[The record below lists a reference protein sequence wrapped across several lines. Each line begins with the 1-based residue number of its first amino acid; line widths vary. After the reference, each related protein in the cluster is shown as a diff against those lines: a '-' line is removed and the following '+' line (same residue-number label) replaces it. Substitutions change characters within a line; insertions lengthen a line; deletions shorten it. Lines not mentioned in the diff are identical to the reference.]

1 MAARVIAHRGASH
14 KRDGSPIRENT
25 LAAFERAIELG
36 VEGIELDVR
45 RTADDVLVIHH
56 DAHIDDGRSVRDV
69 HSDDIPEWMPTLAEA
84 LEVCAG
90 TWLNIDIKNM
100 PGDPDYDET
109 FGISMAVAALID
121 AFEAQDRTLVS
132 SFNFGSIQR
141 IREKDPSIPIG
152 WIVWGQVNPMQMV
165 ERAAGTVDALH
176 PSEMLVDKTL
186 MDMCREAGLLVNAW
200 TVNDPDRVLEM
211 HRLRVDGIVTDEIQM
226 ALNVLYGT

>member
-1 MAARVIAHRGASH
+1 MAARVIAHRGAAN
-14 KRDGSPIRENT
+14 KRDGSPIRKNT

-45 RTADDVLVIHH
+45 RTADDVLVIH
-56 DAHIDDGRSVRDV
+56 DEALIDDGVCIRNV
-69 HSDDIPEWMPTLAEA
+69 HSDDIPQWMPTLVEA
-84 LEVCAG
+84 LEVCQD
-90 TWLNIDIKNM
+90 TWLNIEIQNL

-109 FGISMAVAALID
+109 FGISMAVAALIT
-121 AFEAQDRTLVS
+121 AFEAQQRVLVS
-132 SFNFGSIQR
+132 SLDFGSIQR
-141 IREKDPSIPIG
+141 IRENDPTIPIG

-176 PSEMLVDKTL
+176 PSEMLIDKTL
-186 MDMCREAGLLVNAW
+186 MEMCREANLLVNAW

-226 ALNVLYGT
+226 ALNVLYGL